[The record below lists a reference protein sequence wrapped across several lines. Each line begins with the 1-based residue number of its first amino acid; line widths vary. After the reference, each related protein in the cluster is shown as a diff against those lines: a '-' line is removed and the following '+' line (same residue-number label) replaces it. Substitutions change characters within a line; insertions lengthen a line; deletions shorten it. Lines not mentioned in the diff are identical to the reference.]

1 VDVPSDAATTPALLA
16 ALRSLRDALR
26 DAAFGLEIPG
36 AAQAARRRDELVDQI
51 GEYLLPRL
59 EQLDAPLLMVVGG
72 STGAGKSTLVNSL
85 VGAEVSPPGVLR
97 PTTRAPV
104 LACHPEDL
112 RWFQDD
118 RILPGLPRSLGRAA
132 APGGLALVATDAL
145 PPGVA
150 LLDSPDIDSV
160 VDANR
165 ELARQLLAAADA
177 WLFVTTAARY
187 ADAVPW
193 DLLEAARERSTALS
207 LVLDRVAPHAAAE
220 VTEHLRSMLAGRGLA
235 STDVLVVPET
245 RLRDGLLAP
254 AALAPVRAL
263 LDRLEDDAQE
273 RGALISRTLQGALES
288 VPARGEAVARALD
301 DQRAAA
307 GVLRSDVDA
316 AYTRAEQEVDD
327 AIRGGALL
335 RGEVLAR
342 WHDVVGTGDVMRAV
356 QGRVAWLRDRL
367 RALSGAAPVAEREL
381 RSAVESSVDGVVHA
395 AADRAAE
402 RAAGAWREHPAGRPL
417 VAGARRLD
425 AASPGL
431 LEQTRAEVRDWQG
444 FVFDLVGREGSGRRA
459 TARVASLGVNG
470 AGLTVMLAVFLHTGG
485 LTGAEVAVAGGT
497 SAVGQKVL
505 EAIFGDQAIRS
516 MAERAR
522 RDLMVRVERLL
533 EGEAQRFRALLTAAA
548 PDPHAGERLRA
559 ALGELRRAR

>member
-1 VDVPSDAATTPALLA
+1 VPSDAATTPALLA

-26 DAAFGLEIPG
+26 DAAFGLEIPS
-36 AAQAARRRDELVDQI
+36 AAEAVRRRDELVAQI
-51 GEYLLPRL
+51 GDYLLPRL

-85 VGAEVSPPGVLR
+85 VGTEVSPPGVLR

-104 LACHPEDL
+104 LACHPQDL
-112 RWFQDD
+112 PWFQDD
-118 RILPGLPRSLGRAA
+118 RILPGLPRSVGRAA
-132 APGGLALVATDAL
+132 APGGLTLVATDVL

-193 DLLEAARERSTALS
+193 DLLDAARERSTALS

-220 VTEHLRSMLAGRGLA
+220 VAEHLRSMLAGRGLA

-245 RLRDGLLAP
+245 RLRDGLLSP

-263 LDRLEDDAQE
+263 LVRLEDDAQE

-288 VPARGEAVARALD
+288 IPARGAAVARALD

-307 GVLRSDVDA
+307 DVLHSDVDA
-316 AYTRAEQEVDD
+316 AYTRAEQEVDE

-356 QGRVAWLRDRL
+356 HGRVAWVRDRL
-367 RALSGAAPVAEREL
+367 RALTGAAPVAEREL
-381 RSAVESSVDGVVHA
+381 RTAVESSVDGVVHA

-459 TARVASLGVNG
+459 TARLASLGVNG

-533 EGEAQRFRALLTAAA
+533 DGEAQRFRALLAGAA
-548 PDPHAGERLRA
+548 PDPQVGERLRA